1 MSPCKVVF
9 RLSCDFCFCYRDSSY
24 DCCFCCTSFSL
35 SFTVFSGSF
44 WEECS
49 VLHSLCPVW
58 WSQGHH
64 HSCSPWVLAPQVQ
77 DQVLYRQL
85 RTCTLWWCWQCHI
98 ATQILVCESCPRP
111 SYKVVA
117 FLVLIQLLPNNG
129 TWAVPSLFLQ
139 SSFAGRKAPIPPSQE
154 AWLQPMGH
162 FQPQYFSG
170 YPLSYLLSKCT

>member
-1 MSPCKVVF
+1 MISVF
-9 RLSCDFCFCYRDSSY
+9 ATGTHHMTVASAACLSHYLSQCFQAHSERVSC
-24 DCCFCCTSFSL
+24 
-35 SFTVFSGSF
+35 
-44 WEECS
+44 

-64 HSCSPWVLAPQVQ
+64 HSCSPWVLAPLVQ

-98 ATQILVCESCPRP
+98 ATQILVCESCPCP

-129 TWAVPSLFLQ
+129 NWAVSSLFLQ
-139 SSFAGRKAPIPPSQE
+139 SSFVGRKAPIPPSQE

-170 YPLSYLLSKCT
+170 YPLGYLLSKCT